1 MPSTSKTNFRS
12 TKKPLSRSS
21 QEVGGNDPAAIDSQ
35 VVRALSHP
43 MRVSILSA
51 AALEQKISPSDFAR
65 AHDLKVQQVSHHFRA
80 LEKHGALELIEEV
93 KVRGAIK
100 HVYRATRRAIFGKAD
115 WPQVAEPLKGPLAGA
130 ALYDFSAVAAASIEA
145 GTFQSRDDF
154 VFTWEPVALDELGW
168 LALAKKF
175 ADTWAWVQVVQE
187 ESAVR
192 LGKTGEEGITAI
204 AALAIFEAPRPAAK
218 DGKQGTK

>member
-1 MPSTSKTNFRS
+1 
-12 TKKPLSRSS
+12 
-21 QEVGGNDPAAIDSQ
+21 
-35 VVRALSHP
+35 

-51 AALEQKISPSDFAR
+51 AALEKKISPSDFAR
-65 AHDLKVQQVSHHFRA
+65 SHGLKVQKVSHHFRA

-115 WPQVAEPLKGPLAGA
+115 WPQVPESLKASLAGA
-130 ALYDFSAVAAASIEA
+130 TLYDFTAVTAASIEA

-154 VFTWEPVALDELGW
+154 VFTWEPVRLDELGW
-168 LALAKKF
+168 LALSKKF
-175 ADTWAWVQVVQE
+175 AATWAWIQVVQE

-192 LGKTGEEGITAI
+192 LEKTGEEGITAI
-204 AALAIFEAPRPAAK
+204 AALASFEAPRPAAE
-218 DGKQGTK
+218 DQSRERD